1 MTATPWFMVGI
12 AALLV
17 GALLAALAL
26 ALTDLSRA
34 RLEELAE
41 DRENETLERR
51 VRSILADVR
60 GHAAA
65 IALPAVAFFALA
77 ALADVMW
84 VAALRASPTPER
96 LDATIGLAAA
106 ALCVWI
112 VGLWVPLCVADH
124 AGERLVL
131 AMGLLVR
138 AFYLLMLPVRRV
150 LAFFD
155 EVVNRLA
162 GPGPLGT
169 PEALEQDIRDVVEE
183 HANGEMDETER
194 DMLEAVVAFRTTTVE
209 EIMRPRTEVHALEYS
224 DDPEKVKAVINEHG
238 HSRIP
243 VYEGDLDHVVG
254 ILYAKDLLRWLTEH
268 GHNGRPFVLRE
279 ILRDAKFVPET
290 KTVRELLTELLAAQ
304 VHISMVA
311 DEYGGTSGLVT
322 MEDIVEEV
330 FGEIADEYDEPEE
343 ASVGVEIDE
352 PTRSAEADA
361 RASIHDANHEMESID
376 LELPE
381 SDDYDTVGGFVVSTL
396 GRIPDTAEAFAHE
409 GVLVTILDAEP
420 TRVVRVRL
428 QPAPPEPEPDAELDH
443 AAERAK

>member
-1 MTATPWFMVGI
+1 MTATLWFLVGA

-17 GALLAALAL
+17 GAVLAALAL

-41 DRENETLERR
+41 DRESDELERR
-51 VRSILADVR
+51 VKAILADVR

-65 IALPAVAFFALA
+65 MALPAVALFAFA
-77 ALADVMW
+77 ALSGVMW
-84 VAALRASPTPER
+84 VAALRASPAPDR

-106 ALCVWI
+106 ALVVWV
-112 VGLWVPLCVADH
+112 VGLWIPLCIAEH

-138 AFYLLMLPVRRV
+138 SFYLLMLPVRRL

-155 EVVNRLA
+155 EIVKRLA

-183 HANGEMDETER
+183 HANGEIDEAER
-194 DMLEAVVAFRTTTVE
+194 DMLEAVVGFRTTTVE
-209 EIMRPRTEVHALEYS
+209 EIMRPRTEIHALEYS

-243 VYEGDLDHVVG
+243 VYEGDLDHIVG
-254 ILYAKDLLRWLTEH
+254 FLYAKDLLRLLTQKR
-268 GHNGRPFVLRE
+268 HNGHPFVLRE
-279 ILRDAKFVPET
+279 ILREARFVPET
-290 KTVRELLTELLAAQ
+290 KTVRELLSEMLAAQ
-304 VHISMVA
+304 VHITMVA

-352 PTRSAEADA
+352 PNRAAQADA
-361 RASIHDANHEMESID
+361 RASIYDANHEMEPID

-381 SDDYDTVGGFVVSTL
+381 SDDYDTVGGFVVVTL
-396 GRIPDTAEAFAHE
+396 GRIPDTGESFAHE
-409 GVLVTILDAEP
+409 GVLVTILEAEP

-428 QPAPPEPEPDAELDH
+428 EPAPPAPEPDPQPEH